1 MFNRMKNF
9 VKKKYYDEVQ
19 KDDDSKG
26 FSFKKLLHYLIAKPF
41 DLWRD
46 LMIPISEE
54 GIWRRNYASLAPIV
68 GFFTCLLY
76 TECKIIALQ
85 VFYIDFDLYDTYQ

>member
-1 MFNRMKNF
+1 MKSF
-9 VKKKYYDEVQ
+9 VKKKYYDEVHEGEEEED
-19 KDDDSKG
+19 KK

-41 DLWRD
+41 NLWRD

-54 GIWRRNYASLAPIV
+54 DVWNRSFASFAPIV

-76 TECKIIALQ
+76 TECKSYSLLFI
-85 VFYIDFDLYDTYQ
+85 YI